1 MFLEGAFT
9 EAGLPGFDYASFSLR
24 LMEADLPDL
33 VKVLRAVPRR
43 RIEELR
49 RAVLWARDY
58 FVYKDMYNPSAS
70 SRAELLSAGRPRQD
84 AFLLIALALEGRA
97 RALGKLVDVPE
108 WRQRNREL
116 LGWGA
121 DGLLGAGVVGRGST
135 ADGVA
140 GSQAAAGAADRA
152 DAAGQPRRAEADS

>member
-1 MFLEGAFT
+1 MAI
-9 EAGLPGFDYASFSLR
+9 
-24 LMEADLPDL
+24 
-33 VKVLRAVPRR
+33 LRAVPPAKVAAMQ
-43 RIEELR
+43 
-49 RAVLWARDY
+49 RAVLWVRDY

-121 DGLLGAGVVGRGST
+121 DGLLGAGVAGRGST
-135 ADGVA
+135 ADGGA
-140 GSQAAAGAADRA
+140 GSQAAAAAADRA
-152 DAAGQPRRAEADS
+152 DAAGQPRREADS